1 LTGARSAASTALIAL
16 MLLAATAAAAPPPAD
31 HPPIAATAD
40 ALSIGVAVTSTDLV
54 AVAAAWDRRVIVFSG
69 EAVGEP
75 MVRGSHAWLHIND
88 DAYQTRD
95 LRGAGLRLSGYNSGQ
110 AVWAPAPLVR
120 RVSTFGGYRRQ
131 GDAVRVFGTFNAA
144 CREHGGD
151 MDIHAT
157 SLEIVR
163 EGHIVTYPPH
173 PRRFRLGLGLIAL
186 AGALALAR
194 RRIGQRPV

>member
-1 LTGARSAASTALIAL
+1 MTGARCAASTALIAL
-16 MLLAATAAAAPPPAD
+16 MLLAATAASAPPPVD
-31 HPPIAATAD
+31 HPPSAATVD
-40 ALSIGVAVTSTDLV
+40 ALPSGTAVASTELVTR
-54 AVAAAWDRRVIVFSG
+54 AAAWDRRFVVFSG

-95 LRGAGLRLSGYNSGQ
+95 LLGSGLRLQGYNSGQ
-110 AVWAPAPLVR
+110 AVWAPASLVR
-120 RVSTFGGYRRQ
+120 LVSRFGGYRRQ
-131 GDAVRVFGTFNAA
+131 GDAVRVLGTFNAA

-163 EGHIVTYPPH
+163 EGHIVTRPPH
-173 PRRFRLGLGLIAL
+173 PRRFRLGLGLVAL
-186 AGALALAR
+186 AGVLAMAR
-194 RRIGQRPV
+194 RRLGQRLS